1 MTKRGISPASFTVL
15 IENVSPAHQYSASG
29 VFNTPDGAS
38 TPGAAL
44 PGAAYSFS
52 FAAAPGAKLSFATMF
67 VQSNDLFYAPASTG
81 IALWDA
87 SGTPISGDL
96 TDMIQLWDAGSE
108 VNQAPRQAGA
118 DNGAAENGVVQLV
131 NDGFSYPANNSIV
144 RVTITQN

>member
-1 MTKRGISPASFTVL
+1 
-15 IENVSPAHQYSASG
+15 
-29 VFNTPDGAS
+29 
-38 TPGAAL
+38 
-44 PGAAYSFS
+44 
-52 FAAAPGAKLSFATMF
+52 MF

-96 TDMIQLWDAGSE
+96 TDMIQLWDAGPD
-108 VNQAPRQAGA
+108 QAPRKAGA
-118 DNGAAENGVVQLV
+118 DNGAAANGVVQLV

>member
-1 MTKRGISPASFTVL
+1 
-15 IENVSPAHQYSASG
+15 
-29 VFNTPDGAS
+29 
-38 TPGAAL
+38 
-44 PGAAYSFS
+44 
-52 FAAAPGAKLSFATMF
+52 MF